1 MKRPAAPS
9 AARPPRGRPP
19 GASRITRRIVA
30 AGLATLVAAPGVGT
44 AQDRDLL
51 GDAARRAAAVEPP
64 PDAGTDKR
72 RTRRRATTLA
82 LVGGGLGLVLAG
94 NPRYV
99 PSRFAP
105 GNTPR
110 RVDLGMYLGA
120 GDYPGHSYELVY
132 RRGNAFGTGY
142 GCPNHASHC
151 SIAAQELVDQYTYG
165 FTDGH
170 DAGRYEGLVS
180 GHEQGFAAG
189 QTELIRIL
197 DANGLVVYQG
207 AFQPAS
213 YVRETFGDPK
223 LLRFTGAGLLAAGAL
238 LGLFWPQA
246 QARNLTLTPLPG
258 GGRVAA
264 SLGF

>member
-1 MKRPAAPS
+1 MKRPVAPS
-9 AARPPRGRPP
+9 AARPPRSRPI
-19 GASRITRRIVA
+19 GASTTLRRIVA
-30 AGLATLVAAPGVGT
+30 AGLAALVAAPGVGT

-51 GDAARRAAAVEPP
+51 GDAARRAAAIEPP
-64 PDAGTDKR
+64 PDAGTGNR
-72 RTRRRATTLA
+72 STRRRATTLA

-120 GDYPGHSYELVY
+120 GNYPGHSYELVY

-142 GCPNHASHC
+142 GCPRYASHC

-170 DAGRYEGLVS
+170 DIGRYEGLVA

-189 QTELIRIL
+189 QGELIRIL

-207 AFQPAS
+207 TFQPAS

-223 LLRFTGAGLLAAGAL
+223 LLRFTGVGLLAAGAL

-246 QARNLTLTPLPG
+246 QTRNLALTPLPG